1 MNITPIKTDKIYK
14 DTYKCDSKNPILAKY
29 KSKNIKPIIEKNLL
43 PHDYGYHPNIYKI
56 GTVPEYL
63 PPLEYG
69 QLYDK
74 RGGILN
80 RHTTFFARGDLDWY
94 DFGKYLKS
102 KFEDISNVDIQCFG
116 CSTGQEAYTLAILLN
131 HIYNGEPFT
140 IHASDIDERTIEH
153 DKEEQETGIY
163 LEKIDCLELL
173 VNVGIDKERNQSDE
187 DYLGKYFALSGNIG
201 RICPE
206 IVNSVEFSKKNILTS
221 TDELN
226 QTKPS
231 IVLCRNMWPYV
242 NPYLYHGFAEK
253 LYENL
258 AEGSIVIIGNFDCLG
273 EFGYENSSD
282 FPNALKKAG
291 FNPVDRGAGVLCYI
305 GGRNDKKLIF
315 EK

>member
-1 MNITPIKTDKIYK
+1 MNITPVKTDKIYK
-14 DTYKCDSKNPILAKY
+14 DTYKCDLKNPILAKY

-56 GTVPEYL
+56 GTVPKYIL
-63 PPLEYG
+63 PLEYG
-69 QLYDK
+69 QVYDK
-74 RGGILN
+74 SGGILN

-163 LEKIDCLELL
+163 LQKIDCLELL

-242 NPYLYHGFAEK
+242 NPDLYCEFAEK

-258 AEGSIVIIGNFDCLG
+258 AEGSIVIIGQFDYHG
-273 EFGYENSSD
+273 EYGYENSSE
-282 FPNALKKAG
+282 FPNALEKAG
-291 FNPVDRGAGVLCYI
+291 FRLVYGV
-305 GGRNDKKLIF
+305 NKLLSDEKLVF

>member
-1 MNITPIKTDKIYK
+1 MNITPVKINNENKYIYK
-14 DTYKCDSKNPILAKY
+14 RDLINPILL
-29 KSKNIKPIIEKNLL
+29 KSKSGNIEPINEENLL

-56 GTVPEYL
+56 GTVPKYIL
-63 PPLEYG
+63 PLEYG
-69 QLYDK
+69 QVYDK
-74 RGGILN
+74 SGGILN

-94 DFGKYLKS
+94 GFGQYLKS
-102 KFEDISNVDIQCFG
+102 KYNDISDVDIQCFG

-163 LEKIDCLELL
+163 LQKIDCLELL
-173 VNVGIDKERNQSDE
+173 VNVRIDKEENQSDE
-187 DYLGKYFALSGNIG
+187 DYLGKYFALSGNMG

-242 NPYLYHGFAEK
+242 NPDLYCEFAEK

-258 AEGSIVIIGNFDCLG
+258 AEGSIVIIGQFDYHG
-273 EFGYENSSD
+273 EYGYENSSE
-282 FPNALKKAG
+282 FPNALEKAG
-291 FNPVDRGAGVLCYI
+291 FRLVYGV
-305 GGRNDKKLIF
+305 NKLLSDEKLVF